1 MAVGLG
7 GLKIRINSSPMIAAN
22 SYGVNRFISIEFPQ
36 RKLGIPHNFFL
47 VSHECKKSLPLNTP
61 PIE

>member
-36 RKLGIPHNFFL
+36 CKLGIPHNFFWFL
-47 VSHECKKSLPLNTP
+47 MNAKVDPLKYSTD
-61 PIE
+61 